1 MAHITSWIPTEPG
14 AESAAG
20 MAREPHGTQRRKGCR
35 KHDRIGRRTREE
47 KKPKNQFRKIWNKIE
62 TAPNE
67 RFHDAD
73 RAVSQLRNNV
83 DIISTKF

>member
-35 KHDRIGRRTREE
+35 KHDRIGRRIRS
-47 KKPKNQFRKIWNKIE
+47 KKNQKNNFGKFEIK
-62 TAPNE
+62 
-67 RFHDAD
+67 
-73 RAVSQLRNNV
+73 SKQLRTSGFTTPTERCRNYEKML
-83 DIISTKF
+83 T